1 MRALILAG
9 GKGTRLHPVTLETP
23 KPLLTVQKRPIL
35 SHLVDLFLKYG
46 ISDIGISINAEHQE
60 DFDWWYRRWHDTAP
74 LRFFE
79 EDEALGTFGA
89 VMNAEDFIREE
100 DFFVTNG
107 DELKRLDLTA
117 MRQFHQAHDGPAT
130 IALVEHDR
138 PQDYGV
144 AEMDGDRIVRFL
156 EKPKKPPTNLISS
169 GLYLFTPEVLDY
181 YENDKPAFA
190 MLEQDLFPRL
200 AQEGKLYGFPFQ
212 GQWYDTGTLERWQ
225 KAIEEWNG

>member
-1 MRALILAG
+1 
-9 GKGTRLHPVTLETP
+9 
-23 KPLLTVQKRPIL
+23 L
-35 SHLVDLFLKYG
+35 SHLVDLFLRHG
-46 ISDIGISINAEHQE
+46 VSDIGISINAEHKE
-60 DFDWWYRRWHDTAP
+60 DFDWWHRRWHDAAP
-74 LRFFE
+74 LRFFK

-107 DELKRLDLTA
+107 DELKRLDLAA
-117 MRQFHQAHDGPAT
+117 MQQFHQAHDGHAT
-130 IALVEHDR
+130 IALVEHDQ

-144 AEMDGDRIVRFL
+144 AEMDGNRIVRFH
-156 EKPKKPPTNLISS
+156 EKPKRPPTNLISS
-169 GLYLFTPEVLDY
+169 GLYLFTPQVLDY
-181 YENDKPAFA
+181 YENDKLAFA

-200 AQEGKLYGFPFQ
+200 AKEGKLHGFPFQ